1 MENDFF
7 QNPYPSSYEPPNNIN
22 NTQNQNQNSL
32 IYKILPLLISGKGI
46 NEILPSIMGNNPLV
60 SSIMSSLDKSKDSKP
75 QKEKCLT
82 KKSIWLG
89 MLKLINFNNLIY
101 IKWYGD
107 YYERFSK
114 LYRITL
120 Y

>member
-7 QNPYPSSYEPPNNIN
+7 QNPYPSIYEPPNNIN
-22 NTQNQNQNSL
+22 NTQNKNQNSL

-60 SSIMSSLDKSKDSKP
+60 SSIMSSLNKSKDSKP

-82 KKSIWLG
+82 KK
-89 MLKLINFNNLIY
+89 INMAGYVKI
-101 IKWYGD
+101 D
-107 YYERFSK
+107 
-114 LYRITL
+114 
-120 Y
+120 

>member
-46 NEILPSIMGNNPLV
+46 NEILPSIMGNNPLI
-60 SSIMSSLDKSKDSKP
+60 SSIMSSLDKNKDSKP
-75 QKEKCLT
+75 KKEKYLT
-82 KKSIWLG
+82 KK
-89 MLKLINFNNLIY
+89 INMAGYVKI
-101 IKWYGD
+101 D
-107 YYERFSK
+107 
-114 LYRITL
+114 
-120 Y
+120 

>member
-7 QNPYPSSYEPPNNIN
+7 QNPYPSSYEPSNNIN
-22 NTQNQNQNSL
+22 NTQNQNSL

-75 QKEKCLT
+75 QKEKYLT
-82 KKSIWLG
+82 KK
-89 MLKLINFNNLIY
+89 INMAGYVKI
-101 IKWYGD
+101 D
-107 YYERFSK
+107 
-114 LYRITL
+114 
-120 Y
+120 